1 MTLLLTYLFIALL
14 VSFVCSVLEAVLL
27 SSTSSY
33 IESLS
38 KKDNSDAVEMLKGL
52 KSNIDKPISSILILN
67 TFAHTMG
74 AAGVGAQAQVL
85 FGQEMETVI
94 AVLLTLAILYLS
106 EIIPK
111 TIGAVYWK
119 KLLIPSAYIIN
130 FLIKVTY
137 PLVWISLFITKSISK
152 GKVKDSNFS
161 RDEIMAAVTMGE
173 REGSILSK
181 ESALIENLFK
191 LKNIKTKDIMTPRS
205 VVFAFKSDVTVED
218 AIEDDKMYIHSRIP
232 IYDETIDDIVGI
244 VFNQSILEESVEERD
259 NTILKDITVPVH
271 KISENVPVSSL
282 IDQFVNRKTHLFIVQ
297 DNYGQTSGVVTLE
310 DAIET
315 LLGVEIV
322 DEMDEVEDMQAFAKD
337 KSKQFQDKLLV
348 EKKRLQK
355 LDLSKQSN

>member
-14 VSFVCSVLEAVLL
+14 VSFICSVLEAVLL

-38 KKDNSDAVEMLKGL
+38 KKDNSDAVEMLRGL

-74 AAGVGAQAQVL
+74 AAGVGAQAQIL

-94 AVLLTLAILYLS
+94 AVLLTLAILYFS

-119 KLLIPSAYIIN
+119 KLLIPSAYVIN
-130 FLIKVTY
+130 FLIKITY
-137 PLVWISLFITKSISK
+137 PLVWISMLITKSISK

-337 KSKQFQDKLLV
+337 KNKQFQDKMLV
-348 EKKRLQK
+348 EKKRLAK
-355 LDLSKQSN
+355 IRLV

>member
-282 IDQFVNRKTHLFIVQ
+282 IDQFINRKTHLFIVQ

-322 DEMDEVEDMQAFAKD
+322 DEMDEVEDMQAFARNKN
-337 KSKQFQDKLLV
+337 KQFQDKMLV
-348 EKKRLQK
+348 EKKRVAKIRLV
-355 LDLSKQSN
+355 

>member
-1 MTLLLTYLFIALL
+1 MTLLLTYLFIALF
-14 VSFVCSVLEAVLL
+14 VSFICSVLEAVLL

-38 KKDNSDAVEMLKGL
+38 KKDNSGAVEMLKGL

-85 FGQEMETVI
+85 FGQEMQTVI

-337 KSKQFQDKLLV
+337 KNKQFQDKLLV
-348 EKKRLQK
+348 EKKRLAK
-355 LDLSKQSN
+355 IRLV

>member
-38 KKDNSDAVEMLKGL
+38 KKNNSDAVEMLKGL

-337 KSKQFQDKLLV
+337 KNKQFQDKLLV
-348 EKKRLQK
+348 EKKRLAK
-355 LDLSKQSN
+355 IRLV

>member
-1 MTLLLTYLFIALL
+1 MTLLLTYLLIALL
-14 VSFVCSVLEAVLL
+14 VSFLCSILESVLL
-27 SSTSSY
+27 SSTPSY
-33 IESLS
+33 IESLG
-38 KKDNSDAVEMLKGL
+38 KKDNSSTVEMLKGL

-74 AAGVGAQAQVL
+74 AAGVGAQAQIL
-85 FGQEMETVI
+85 FGQEMETLI
-94 AVLLTLAILYLS
+94 AVLLTLAILYFS

-119 KLLIPSAYIIN
+119 KLLIPSAHLIN

-137 PLVWISLFITKSISK
+137 PLVWVSMFITKFISK
-152 GKVKDSNFS
+152 GKVKTSNFS

-205 VVFAFKSDVTVED
+205 VVFAFKSTVTVEE

-232 IYDETIDDIVGI
+232 IYSEAIDDIIGI
-244 VFNQSILEESVEERD
+244 VFNQTILEESVEERD
-259 NTILKDITVPVH
+259 HTILRDITVPVH

-282 IDQFVNRKTHLFIVQ
+282 IDQFINRKTHLFIVQ

-337 KSKQFQDKLLV
+337 KNKQFQDKLLV
-348 EKKRLQK
+348 EKKRLAK
-355 LDLSKQSN
+355 IRLV

>member
-1 MTLLLTYLFIALL
+1 MTLLITYLLIALL
-14 VSFVCSVLEAVLL
+14 VSFLCSILESVLL
-27 SSTSSY
+27 SSTPSY
-33 IESLS
+33 IESLG
-38 KKDNSDAVEMLKGL
+38 KKNNSSTVEMLKDL
-52 KSNIDKPISSILILN
+52 KSNTDRSVSSILILN
-67 TFAHTMG
+67 NFALILG
-74 AAGVGAQAQVL
+74 AAGVGAQAQIL
-85 FGQEMETVI
+85 FGEKMETII
-94 AVLLTLAILYLS
+94 AVVLALSLLYVS

-111 TIGAVYWK
+111 TIGTIYWK
-119 KLLIPSAYIIN
+119 KLLIPSAHLIN
-130 FLIKVTY
+130 FLIKLLY
-137 PLVWISLFITKSISK
+137 PLVWISLFLTNTLSK
-152 GKVKDSNFS
+152 GKIKESSFS

-205 VVFAFKSDVTVED
+205 VVFAFKSSITVEE

-232 IYDETIDDIVGI
+232 IYSDTIDDIIGI
-244 VFNQSILEESVEERD
+244 VFNQTILEESVEERD
-259 NTILKDITVPVH
+259 DTLLLNITVPVH

-282 IDQFVNRKTHLFIVQ
+282 IDQFINRKTHLFIVQ

-337 KSKQFQDKLLV
+337 KNKQFQDKMLV
-348 EKKRLQK
+348 EKKRLAK
-355 LDLSKQSN
+355 IRLV

>member
-1 MTLLLTYLFIALL
+1 
-14 VSFVCSVLEAVLL
+14 LEAVLL

-38 KKDNSDAVEMLKGL
+38 KKDNSRTGEMLKDL
-52 KSNIDKPISSILILN
+52 KSNIDKSISSISILN
-67 TFAHTMG
+67 NFALIMG
-74 AAGVGAQAQVL
+74 AAGVGAQAQML
-85 FGQEMETVI
+85 FGQKLEIAI
-94 AVLLTLAILYLS
+94 AVALTLGTLYFS

-111 TIGAVYWK
+111 TIGVIYWK
-119 KLLIPSAYIIN
+119 KLLIPSAYLIS
-130 FLIKVTY
+130 FLIKVLY
-137 PLVWISLFITKSISK
+137 PLVWISLFITNLISK
-152 GKVKDSNFS
+152 GKIKESSYS

-205 VVFAFKSDVTVED
+205 VVFAFKSTTTVED

-232 IYDETIDDIVGI
+232 IYSDTIDDIIGI

-259 NTILKDITVPVH
+259 NTRLLDITVPVH

-337 KSKQFQDKLLV
+337 KNKQFQDKLLV
-348 EKKRLQK
+348 EKKRLAK
-355 LDLSKQSN
+355 IRLV

>member
-259 NTILKDITVPVH
+259 NTILNDITVPVH

-337 KSKQFQDKLLV
+337 KNKQFQDKLLV
-348 EKKRLQK
+348 EKKRLAK
-355 LDLSKQSN
+355 IRLV